1 MIYSRL
7 QLMQAAYNKILR
19 SLLRATAAAATAAA
33 SAAERRRD
41 GHKYFLT
48 AHNSNIVPIVFFN

>member
-19 SLLRATAAAATAAA
+19 SLSLLRAAAAAATA
-33 SAAERRRD
+33 AAERRRD

>member
-1 MIYSRL
+1 
-7 QLMQAAYNKILR
+7 MQAAYNKILR
-19 SLLRATAAAATAAA
+19 SLSLLLRAAAAAAAATAAA
-33 SAAERRRD
+33 SAERRRD